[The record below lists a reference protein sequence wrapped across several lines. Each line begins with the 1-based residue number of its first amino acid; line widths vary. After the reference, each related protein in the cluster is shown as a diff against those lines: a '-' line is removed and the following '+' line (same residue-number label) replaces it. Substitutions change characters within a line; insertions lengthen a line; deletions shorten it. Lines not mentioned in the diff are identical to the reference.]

1 MSTSFTENILLR
13 VVIHVMS
20 VGVGLVGL
28 LVEYWC
34 TYFIDFLWCID
45 INTSTK
51 HWEPVYKS
59 NQIKSVYW
67 LIIVTVTIFTKR
79 ERKYYINNNI
89 KHSYY

>member
-34 TYFIDFLWCID
+34 TYFGDFLWCID

-51 HWEPVYKS
+51 HWEPVYMVAT
-59 NQIKSVYW
+59 SVNGF
-67 LIIVTVTIFTKR
+67 LHKFC
-79 ERKYYINNNI
+79 E
-89 KHSYY
+89 